1 MITVHING
9 ESREVPS
16 GLTINQ
22 LLEHL
27 RVNPASTLVEYNRAA
42 LFKREWP
49 EKIVQDG
56 DEIELVTIV
65 AGG

>member
-1 MITVHING
+1 MITVQING
-9 ESREVPS
+9 EPREIPE
-16 GLTINQ
+16 GLNINQ

-27 RVNPASTLVEYNRAA
+27 QANPATTLVEYNRAA

-49 EKIVQDG
+49 EKIVADG